1 MSILRDKQVQKKSIE
16 ERKYAL
22 RLFKQAG
29 RVVQLIMQNYKEN
42 ESNAIDTFYNSETY
56 KLLSDCNTKLW
67 WYSIYAI
74 FEIFKTEKE
83 TGSVL
88 NSPYILEKYA

>member
-1 MSILRDKQVQKKSIE
+1 MLEVKQVQEKTIE

-22 RLFKQAG
+22 RLSKQAG
-29 RVVQLIMQNYKEN
+29 RVVQLIMQDYKEN
-42 ESNAIDTFYNSETY
+42 EFNAIDAFYNSDTY
-56 KLLSDCNTKLW
+56 RLLSDCNTKLW
-67 WYSIYAI
+67 WYSVNAI

-83 TGSVL
+83 TGSVF

>member
-1 MSILRDKQVQKKSIE
+1 MQKTID
-16 ERKYAL
+16 ERKHAL
-22 RLFKQAG
+22 RLSKQAG

-42 ESNAIDTFYNSETY
+42 EYNAIVKFYDSETY

-67 WYSIYAI
+67 WHSVDAI
-74 FEIFKTEKE
+74 FDIFKTEKE

-88 NSPYILEKYA
+88 NSPYVLENYV